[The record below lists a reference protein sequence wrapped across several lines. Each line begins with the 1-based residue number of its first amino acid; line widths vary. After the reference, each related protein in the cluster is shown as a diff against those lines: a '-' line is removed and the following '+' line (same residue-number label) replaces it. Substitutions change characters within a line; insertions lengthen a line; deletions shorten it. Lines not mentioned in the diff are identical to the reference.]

1 VLIDS
6 DLSQATVVF
15 DLDGTLVDT
24 APDLTA
30 ATNHALATLGLAPLS
45 VPELRPYI
53 GHGSNAMIAAGLRLA
68 DTLVGEHELK
78 QLHELFL
85 DFYATNV
92 AVASRPYEGIPELLA
107 ALTVAGARLAV
118 CTNKIER
125 LSKLLLSKLAL
136 ADKFAAIAGRDT
148 FPVCKPAAGHLL
160 GAIALAGGRK
170 ERAVMVGDSE
180 VDFATAEAAGI
191 PAIGVTFG
199 YTLSPVRDLA
209 GRIAIGA
216 VIDHYRE
223 FPSALARVLPRA

>member
-6 DLSQATVVF
+6 DLGQATVVF

-24 APDLTA
+24 APDLAA

-45 VPELRPYI
+45 VAALRPYI
-53 GHGSNAMIAAGLRLA
+53 GHGSKAMIAAGLRLA
-68 DTLVGEHELK
+68 DTLVGEHQLK
-78 QLHELFL
+78 ELHEHFL
-85 DFYATNV
+85 DFYAGNV

-107 ALTVAGARLAV
+107 ALTAAGARLAV
-118 CTNKIER
+118 CTNKLEG
-125 LSKLLLSKLAL
+125 LSKLLLSELAL
-136 ADKFAAIAGRDT
+136 ADKFSAIAGRDT
-148 FPVCKPAAGHLL
+148 FPEYKPAAGHLL
-160 GAIALAGGRK
+160 GAIALAGGHK

-199 YTLSPVRDLA
+199 YTLMPVRDLVE
-209 GRIAIGA
+209 RFTIAA

-223 FPSALARVLPRA
+223 FPSALARALPRP